1 MSSDKVGAEVSQL
14 LSRHL
19 RRLRLVEAFLV
30 LQALLVPLVLR
41 GAVVWGMDPL
51 KQGSRS
57 EIVPGKFERIL
68 HRKATRTPDVASS

>member
-19 RRLRLVEAFLV
+19 RRLLLVEAFRV

-41 GAVVWGMDPL
+41 AAVLWGVDPL
-51 KQGSRS
+51 KQGSRY
-57 EIVPGKFERIL
+57 EIVPGKCE
-68 HRKATRTPDVASS
+68 